1 MNKIY
6 AYLKNAAKTAVAAAM
21 MCLSLQSCDGVI
33 YDDEGDCSVRYRMK
47 FAYDMNM
54 KWADAFSNEVKSV
67 RLYAFDAQ
75 GKLVWQK
82 TESGARLAADDY
94 AMEIDL
100 PAGKYHFV
108 AWAGLDNEGAA
119 EKHFTVAGGRADNAL
134 TLDALTCSLNR
145 TREGDKAVSSKRLD
159 GLYHAMA
166 DIELPSA
173 LSTGGTFEYKM
184 HLTKDT
190 NRVRVILQHIS
201 GADVNVNDFFFQIEE
216 ENGLMNH
223 DNSLLDDEMITYRPH
238 DMRNGTAGMGIDDY
252 PEYGKDAADGSGN
265 GDAVT
270 KINVAMADMTIARLV
285 EGRKTYLTIRA
296 NSDNHL
302 VARVPLVDYALML
315 KDGYG
320 HEMTDQEYLDRQDD
334 YTLTF
339 FLDRN
344 QKWIGTSIIINSWKV
359 VLSNVDFD

>member
-6 AYLKNAAKTAVAAAM
+6 AYLKNAAKIAVAAAM

-47 FAYDMNM
+47 FVYDKNM
-54 KWADAFSNEVKSV
+54 KWADAFASEVKSV
-67 RLYAFDAQ
+67 RLYAFDRN
-75 GKLVWQK
+75 GRLVWQK
-82 TESGARLAADDY
+82 TESGAALAADGY
-94 AMEIDL
+94 AMDLDL
-100 PAGKYHFV
+100 PAGQYHFV
-108 AWAGLDNEGAA
+108 AWAGLDNEDATDR
-119 EKHFTVAGGRADNAL
+119 HFTIVGGRADNSM

-145 TREGDKAVSSKRLD
+145 MREGEKAVSDKRLD

-184 HLTKDT
+184 HLTKNT

-201 GADVNVNDFFFQIEE
+201 GADIDVNNFTFEIEE
-216 ENGLMNH
+216 ANGLMNH
-223 DNSLLDDEMITYRPH
+223 DNSLLQDETITYRPH
-238 DMRNGTAGMGIDDY
+238 DLINGTAGMGLDDY
-252 PEYGKDAADGSGN
+252 PEFGKDAAADTDDGE
-265 GDAVT
+265 AVT

-285 EGRKTYLTIRA
+285 EGRKTYLTVRA

-302 VARVPLVDYALML
+302 VARIPLVDYALML
-315 KDGYG
+315 KGGYG
-320 HEMTDQEYLDRQDD
+320 HEMTDQDYLDRQDD